1 MLVKYEYVTK
11 DKVVVVK
18 ETDSKEAALK
28 RLTDSGYRCIPVLDE
43 AGEKYVGNIYKV
55 DLLREEI
62 DDELDGT
69 IARLIRDQ
77 EDGHIKEEAPFFNVF
92 STIKR
97 LPYLAVVEEDQE
109 FLGILTNANV
119 ISVLEDAWGAN
130 RGSYSYTIGTLE
142 FAGALQQILKII
154 NKYCTIESVVTL
166 NNDLKYVRRVC
177 VVLPKDVNEATAD
190 KISKDL
196 DKNNFTVI
204 HREKLN

>member
-1 MLVKYEYVTK
+1 MLVKHEYVTK
-11 DKVVVVK
+11 DVVVTVK
-18 ETDSKEAALK
+18 ENDTKEHALK
-28 RLTDSGYRCIPVLDE
+28 TLAESGYRCIPVLDE
-43 AGEKYVGNIYKV
+43 TGEKYVGNIYKV
-55 DLLREEI
+55 DLLKEEV
-62 DDELDGT
+62 DDGLDGT
-69 IARLIRDQ
+69 LANIISDK
-77 EDGHIKEEAPFFNVF
+77 EDGYITEEAPFFSVF
-92 STIKR
+92 QTIKR